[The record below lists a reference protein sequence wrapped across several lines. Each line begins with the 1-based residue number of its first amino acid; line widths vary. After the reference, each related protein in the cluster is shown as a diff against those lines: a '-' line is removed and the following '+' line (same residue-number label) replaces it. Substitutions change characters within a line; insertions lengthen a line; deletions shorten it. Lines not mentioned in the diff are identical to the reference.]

1 MVQVVTDSFDTDVSP
16 QNGKLSTHSLAVV
29 FLLVVPPAPDQA
41 KEGTSDAIPWLKH
54 HEVKEPIFLSL

>member
-16 QNGKLSTHSLAVV
+16 RNGKLSTHSLAIV
-29 FLLVVPPAPDQA
+29 FLQVVPPAPDQA

-54 HEVKEPIFLSL
+54 HEVKEPIFRRL